1 MVTCIH
7 HSPMNA
13 KLQKLQSE
21 APLEIPKFLQAA
33 KLIKKID
40 GFSISSDDATLNKI
54 KQTLSFVPSTNEGKE
69 LKRNILSTA
78 TKKSREG
85 MMGNGVFILD

>member
-1 MVTCIH
+1 
-7 HSPMNA
+7 MNA
-13 KLQKLQSE
+13 KLKKLQSE
-21 APLEIPKFLQAA
+21 APLEIPKFLEAS
-33 KLIKKID
+33 KLMKQMD

-85 MMGNGVFILD
+85 MMGDGVFILD